1 MKRTLFYISFI
12 LALTAVV
19 FGCSDKH
26 STDDKVLA
34 RMSNKYLTLGEFKK
48 KIERLPAYYRD
59 MVDRNKKRFL
69 DETIVEMMFYEEAI
83 RQGLDNDKEVK
94 DVLREAKK
102 KVLIAKLIQREV
114 ENKIKIEDG
123 EARKYYEDHK
133 SEYKAPEM
141 WRASHILVSTEAEA
155 KEIQDELAKGAN
167 FEELAKEKSMDAT
180 AARGGDVGY
189 FRKGQLVP
197 EFEEAALSLNPG
209 EVGPVI
215 RTQFGYHVLKLTG
228 KKDSDIEPY
237 EKVKARV
244 YEELKKEK
252 RTELFEKLVL
262 GLKNKYK
269 VEMEEDVFKSL
280 DTLDKDKEGGNK

>member
-1 MKRTLFYISFI
+1 MKKILFYII
-12 LALTAVV
+12 VLVALTAAV
-19 FGCSDKH
+19 FGCAKKNSSDE
-26 STDDKVLA
+26 KVLA
-34 RMSNKYLTLGEFKK
+34 RISNKFLTLGEFKK
-48 KIERLPAYYRD
+48 KIEHLPAYYRD
-59 MVDRNKKRFL
+59 MVGRNKKRFL

-94 DVLREAKK
+94 EVLREAKK
-102 KVLIAKLIQREV
+102 KILIAKLIQGEV
-114 ENKIKIEDG
+114 ENKLKIEEG

-155 KEIQDELAKGAN
+155 KEIQDSISSGAS

-197 EFEEAALSLNPG
+197 EFEEAALSLDPG
-209 EVGPVI
+209 EIGPI
-215 RTQFGYHVLKLTG
+215 IHTQFGYHVLKLTG

-262 GLKNKYK
+262 DLKNKYK
-269 VEMEEDVFKSL
+269 VEMEEDVFSSL
-280 DTLDKDKEGGNK
+280 DSLDKESQGGNK

>member
-1 MKRTLFYISFI
+1 MKRILFYIVVL
-12 LALTAVV
+12 LALTAAV
-19 FGCSDKH
+19 FGCAKKNSNDE
-26 STDDKVLA
+26 KVLA

-59 MVDRNKKRFL
+59 MVEGNKKRFL

-94 DVLREAKK
+94 EILREAKK

-114 ENKIKIEDG
+114 DNKIKIEDG

-155 KEIQDELAKGAN
+155 KEIQDSISNGAS

-180 AARGGDVGY
+180 ATRGGDVGY

-197 EFEEAALSLNPG
+197 EFEEAALGLNPG
-209 EVGPVI
+209 ELGPIVHS
-215 RTQFGYHVLKLTG
+215 QFGYHVLKLTG

-252 RTELFEKLVL
+252 RAELFEKLVMD
-262 GLKNKYK
+262 LKNKYR
-269 VEMEEDVFKSL
+269 VELEGDVFTSL
-280 DTLDKDKEGGNK
+280 DSLDKDKESGNK